1 MLNVPYS
8 QFSMEI
14 SSYFSFDGR
23 TRATFSM
30 LNVPYSQFSMEISS
44 YFSFDGRV
52 RATFSMLNTPQWLFS
67 MNQRGKRASRMR
79 MNWSIVNGCSAVS
92 KVKRKF

>member
-1 MLNVPYS
+1 
-8 QFSMEI
+8 
-14 SSYFSFDGR
+14 
-23 TRATFSM
+23 M